1 MDTHQNAPMTP
12 VGRLRMVEA
21 VLEGE
26 TIGSVAERHRTDRKT
41 VRKWV
46 SRFRTEGAQ
55 GLRDRSSRP
64 RCSPTAI
71 ARGTVQRVISLRRRR
86 WSMPSIA
93 LELRISRATVSRV
106 LARAGLSRL
115 SAVEPAPLPR
125 RYERARPG
133 ELLHIDSKR
142 LARIEQTG
150 HRITGNPR
158 DHVRGAGYEAA
169 FVAVDDHS
177 RIGFAQM
184 FADESKRSAAAFL
197 DHAARYYQHLGVTV
211 RCIMTDNAWVF
222 RSLPFVAACQRWHLR
237 HIFIKPYTPQTNGK
251 AERFIQTALRE
262 WAYGRR
268 YRHSRERCAHL
279 PEWLHRYN
287 WHRPHMA
294 LAGRPPITR
303 LPIHGDNLLRLHT

>member
-1 MDTHQNAPMTP
+1 MTP
-12 VGRLRMVEA
+12 AGRLRMVQA

-26 TIGSVAERHRTDRKT
+26 TIDSVAKWQRIDRKT

-46 SRFRTEGAQ
+46 SRFRIEGAN

-64 RCSPTAI
+64 HRSPTAI
-71 ARGTVQRVISLRRRR
+71 PRGTAQRLIGLRRRR

-93 LELRISRATVSRV
+93 LELHVSRATVSRV

-115 SAVEPAPLPR
+115 SALEPAPLPR
-125 RYERARPG
+125 RYERALPG

-142 LARIEQTG
+142 LARIEKTG
-150 HRITGNPR
+150 HRVTGNPR
-158 DHVRGAGYEAA
+158 DHSRGAGYEAA
-169 FVAVDDHS
+169 FVAIDDHS
-177 RIGFAQM
+177 RVGFAQM

-197 DHAARYYQHLGVTV
+197 DHAATYYQHLGVRV

-222 RSLPFVAACQRWHLR
+222 RSLPFVAACKRWHVR
-237 HIFIKPYTPQTNGK
+237 HIFIKPYMPQTNGK

-268 YRHSRERCAHL
+268 YRHSRERRAYL

-287 WHRPHMA
+287 WHRPHSA
-294 LAGRPPITR
+294 LAGGAPISR
-303 LPIHGDNLLRLHT
+303 LGLDGDNLLRLHT